1 MAGKTNI
8 IPWGL
13 ITPFLEDA
21 FVGIGVP
28 RADAEICVDVLLESD
43 RRGIESHGCNRFKP
57 IYYDR
62 ILDGIQRPVTEL
74 EVIQKTPTTAIVDG
88 HDGMGQ
94 VVGKRSMELAIE
106 MAKRYGMGCVAA
118 RNSTHFG
125 IAGYYAT
132 MATKA
137 GCVGFVGTNARPSVA
152 PTFGVENMLGTNPFT
167 IGLPTDEEFDFLLD
181 GATSLTQRGKVE
193 YYERMGLP
201 TPAGSVIDHDGN
213 ILTDSSEILRA
224 LSNGTAA
231 LTPIG
236 GAGEEL
242 GGYKGYAFSA
252 AVEILSAAFTASNY
266 MRMLTGYENGK
277 KVPFHLGHYFIAI
290 DTAAFDGEASF
301 RRTAGNI
308 CRELRSSRRAKADQP
323 IYTPGEKEWLVWQE
337 RKDTGVPVNESVQ
350 AELLTVRKEQGLDKY
365 VFPFEE

>member
-1 MAGKTNI
+1 MDEKMSI
-8 IPWGL
+8 IPWNV
-13 ITPFLEDA
+13 ITPFLEDT
-21 FVGIGVP
+21 FVSIGVP
-28 RADAEICVDVLLESD
+28 RADAEICVDVLLEAD

-62 ILDGIQRPVTEL
+62 ILAGIQQPKTEL
-74 EVIQKTPTTAIVDG
+74 EIIQKTPTTAIVDG

-106 MAKRYGMGCVAA
+106 MAKKYGMGCVAA
-118 RNSTHFG
+118 KNSCHFG

-193 YYERMGLP
+193 YYERLGMP
-201 TPAGSVIDHDGN
+201 TPAGAVIDHEGN
-213 ILTDSSEILRA
+213 TLTDSSEILRR
-224 LSNGTAA
+224 LSDGSAA

-236 GAGEEL
+236 GAGEEM
-242 GGYKGYAFSA
+242 GGYKGYAFSS

-266 MRMLTGYENGK
+266 MRMLTGYRDGK

-290 DTAAFDGEASF
+290 DTNAFEGEESF

-308 CRELRSSRRAKADQP
+308 CRDLRGSQKAKGCER
-323 IYTPGEKEWLVWQE
+323 IYTPGEKEWLAWQAC
-337 RKDTGVPVNESVQ
+337 KDTGVLVDESVK
-350 AELLTVRKEQGLDKY
+350 AELLAVRREQGLDKH
-365 VFPFEE
+365 VFPFE